1 MWHNLLVAFALMLV
15 IEGIFPFLNPA
26 AMRRMLLAVSQMD
39 DHSLRIGGLVTML
52 LGLALLYLVN

>member
-15 IEGIFPFLNPA
+15 IEGILPFMNPA
-26 AMRRMLLAVSQMD
+26 AMRRMLLAVSQTD
-39 DHSLRIGGLVTML
+39 DRSLRMGGLVTML